1 MKIPSTMKGQR
12 QEHYRDKVAL
22 EKLSLI
28 TNFLKAGS
36 SQLGAI
42 LPWGTSGN
50 VWRQF
55 LVLKTGKN
63 YWHLVRRGQGC
74 C

>member
-12 QEHYRDKVAL
+12 QEHYGDKVAL
-22 EKLSLI
+22 EKLFLI

-50 VWRQF
+50 V
-55 LVLKTGKN
+55 
-63 YWHLVRRGQGC
+63 
-74 C
+74 